1 MTTLDEVRR
10 YEEMHC
16 LAVERL
22 GRDLIREHL
31 VNLHKGVLRD
41 GAPLDEFEKCA
52 IAYAETVHDRTP
64 DERGRY
70 MRWWAMSVMRALLGV
85 TLQ

>member
-10 YEEMHC
+10 HEEMHC

-22 GRDLIREHL
+22 GRDLIGEHL
-31 VNLHKGVLRD
+31 VKLHKGVLRD

-64 DERGRY
+64 DERRRMMRWVAMRY
-70 MRWWAMSVMRALLGV
+70 MRDLLGV

>member
-10 YEEMHC
+10 YEELHC
-16 LAVERL
+16 LTVERL

-31 VNLHKGVLRD
+31 VKLHKGVLRD
-41 GAPLDEFEKCA
+41 GASIKEFEECA
-52 IAYAETVHDRTP
+52 ILYARTVHDRTP
-64 DERGRY
+64 DETGRY
-70 MRWWAMSVMRALLGV
+70 MRWWAMSVMRALLDV